1 MYRELIKTQEE
12 AVSHLFIHCC
22 YSNGN
27 FSEEELNAIAEK
39 LVVLK
44 LHKDLNFK
52 EEIIRYRSYL
62 DNLGGDSDYLEYLIS
77 LILPTNDL
85 ALYSYCAELC
95 VSDAVIDLTE
105 ERLLQQLGEA
115 LGITAEDQALIQKLV
130 VQRYLVSTQKYF

>member
-27 FSEEELNAIAEK
+27 FTEEELNAISEK
-39 LVVLK
+39 LVSLK
-44 LHKDLNFK
+44 LHQELNFK
-52 EEIIRYRSYL
+52 EEVIRYKSYTG
-62 DNLGGDSDYLEYLIS
+62 NLGNDQDYVEYLVS

-95 VSDAVIDLTE
+95 TSDASIDLTE
-105 ERLLQQLGEA
+105 EKLLQQLGTA